1 MASRGALSVFGRH
14 GLPTV
19 DVAEIDHFL
28 TSTETAGA
36 VPVLLL
42 AGAVDRRR
50 FLRGELAEPRP

>member
-19 DVAEIDHFL
+19 DVAQMDHFP

-36 VPVLLL
+36 VPVLLS
-42 AGAVDRRR
+42 AAVDRRR
-50 FLRGELAEPRP
+50 FLRGELAEQRP